1 METKEVA
8 EAAIHI
14 LGSLINS
21 YVEEGYCDPT
31 LYGAIDLAGGLTVR
45 LQEVE
50 PDLDLTQ
57 MLFELKAL
65 QIEAGEVMN
74 QIIEEHNLPVEKNTF
89 VADPTHPRFDEMIRG
104 E

>member
-8 EAAIHI
+8 EVAIYV
-14 LGSLINS
+14 LGSLISS

-31 LYGAIDLAGGLTVR
+31 LYKAIDFAGSLAVR

-50 PDLDLTQ
+50 PDIDLTE

-89 VADPTHPRFDEMIRG
+89 VADPTHPRFDEMSGG